1 MSTIVDRPRYVCAL
15 GGALAL
21 MRAMH
26 RTIPIVHAGAGCAYN
41 YYIGGNAGAGYWGG
55 GYCGA
60 VSTPST
66 NVSEREIIFGGESR
80 LEEQIRTTAEL
91 IDGDLYVVISGC
103 QVEMI
108 GDDIRMVADN
118 VEGLSAPILAVQTPS
133 FKGNSQQGYDLLLEK
148 LVRKFIAKTGT
159 KRQKAVNVFGVIPGN
174 DPFYKGNL
182 KEIKR
187 VLSLIGVDANTF
199 IGEGENLDSFRS
211 AGSAELNIVL
221 SDVYA
226 PLSAEAFKEVHGI
239 PYIREQF
246 PIGFFQTER
255 FLRNVCKALGIDE
268 ALVSKAVKAEEEI
281 YFDYFERIA
290 DIYNDIELQRYAVV
304 AADSN
309 YAPAVSNFISD
320 ELGWVPHLTMVTD
333 PVTEENKAALDRR
346 FKNYASGL
354 EPKVYYDTSA
364 SALRHYLTESWERN
378 RNHVY
383 YEPFSPAVI
392 FGSVYERDYA
402 EEMGLPL
409 LSISF
414 PVTNR
419 VVFNKTYAGFNGGL
433 ALAEDSFGLLVAA
446 R

>member
-1 MSTIVDRPRYVCAL
+1 
-15 GGALAL
+15 

-66 NVSEREIIFGGESR
+66 NVSEKEIIFGGEGR
-80 LEEQIRTTAEL
+80 LEEQILTTAEL
-91 IDGDLYVVISGC
+91 IDGDLYIVISGC

-108 GDDIRMVADN
+108 GDDIRTVADN
-118 VEGLSAPILAVQTPS
+118 VEGLPVLAVQTPS

-148 LVRKFIAKTGT
+148 LARKFVAKTGA
-159 KRQKAVNVFGVIPGN
+159 RREKAVNVFGVIPGN

-187 VLSLIGVDANTF
+187 VLALIGVDANTF
-199 IGEGENLDSFRS
+199 IGEGENLDSFRN

-226 PLSAEAFKEVHGI
+226 PLAAEAFKEIHNI

-255 FLRNVCKALGIDE
+255 FLHSVGRALAIDE
-268 ALVSKAVKAEEEI
+268 ALVNKAIKTEEEI

-290 DIYNDIELQRYAVV
+290 DIYNDIELQRYGVV

-354 EPKVYYDTSA
+354 EPRVYYDTNA
-364 SALRHYLTESWERN
+364 SALRHYLTGSWERN

-383 YEPFSPAVI
+383 YEPLSPVVI

-402 EEMGLPL
+402 EELGFPL

-419 VVFNKTYAGFNGGL
+419 VVFNKAYAGFNGGL

>member
-1 MSTIVDRPRYVCAL
+1 MSVIVDRPRYVCAL

-66 NVSEREIIFGGESR
+66 NVAEKEIIFGGEGR

-91 IDGDLYVVISGC
+91 IDGDLYIVISGC

-118 VEGLSAPILAVQTPS
+118 AEGLPVLAVQTPS

-148 LVRKFIAKTGT
+148 LVRKFIARTGA
-159 KRQKAVNVFGVIPGN
+159 KREKAVNVFGVIPGN

-187 VLSLIGVDANTF
+187 VLALIGVDANTF

-255 FLRNVCKALGIDE
+255 FLRNVGKALAIDE
-268 ALVSKAVKAEEEI
+268 ALIGKAVKAEEEI

-290 DIYNDIELQRYAVV
+290 DIYNDIELQRYGVV

-309 YAPAVSNFISD
+309 YAPAISNFISD
-320 ELGWVPHLTMVTD
+320 ELGWVPHLAMVTD

-354 EPKVYYDTSA
+354 EPKVYYDTNA
-364 SALRHYLTESWERN
+364 SALRHYLTGSWERN

-402 EEMGLPL
+402 EELGLPL

-419 VVFNKTYAGFNGGL
+419 VVFNKAYAGFNGGL

>member
-1 MSTIVDRPRYVCAL
+1 
-15 GGALAL
+15 
-21 MRAMH
+21 MH

-41 YYIGGNAGAGYWGG
+41 YYIGGNAGAGYFGG

-66 NVSEREIIFGGESR
+66 NVAEKEIIFGGEGR
-80 LEEQIRTTAEL
+80 LAEQIRATAEL
-91 IDGDLYVVISGC
+91 VDGDLYIVISGC

-108 GDDIRMVADN
+108 GDDIRTVADN
-118 VEGLSAPILAVQTPS
+118 VGGLPGPVLAVQTPS
-133 FKGNSQQGYDLLLEK
+133 FKGNSQVGYDLILEK
-148 LVRKFIAKTGT
+148 LIRAFIPKTDAKRK
-159 KRQKAVNVFGVIPGN
+159 KAVNVFGVIPGN

-187 VLSLIGVDANTF
+187 TLALIGVEANTF
-199 IGEGENLDSFRS
+199 IGESENLDSFRN

-226 PLSAEAFKEVHGI
+226 PLSAEAFREVHNI

-246 PIGFFQTER
+246 PIGFFQTAQ
-255 FLRNVCKALGIDE
+255 FLRNAGKALAVDDAVIDR
-268 ALVSKAVKAEEEI
+268 AVKTEEEI
-281 YFDYFERIA
+281 YFDYFERVA
-290 DIYNDIELQRYAVV
+290 DIYNDIELQRYGVV

-309 YAPAVSNFISD
+309 YAPAISNFISD
-320 ELGWVPHLTMVTD
+320 ELGWVPHVTMVTD
-333 PVTEENKAALDRR
+333 PLTEENKTALNRR
-346 FKNYASGL
+346 FKNYVSGL
-354 EPKVYYDTSA
+354 EPKVFYDTNA
-364 SALRHYLTESWERN
+364 SALRHYLTGNWERN

-402 EEMGLPL
+402 EELGVPL
-409 LSISF
+409 LPISF
-414 PVTNR
+414 PITNR
-419 VVFNKTYAGFNGGL
+419 VVFNKTYAGFSGGL

>member
-1 MSTIVDRPRYVCAL
+1 MSAIVDRPRYTCAL

-21 MRAMH
+21 MRAMN
-26 RTIPIVHAGAGCAYN
+26 RTIPIAHAGAGCAYN
-41 YYIGGNAGAGYWGG
+41 YYIGGNAGAGYLGG

-66 NVSEREIIFGGESR
+66 NVTEKEIIFGGEGR
-80 LEEQIRTTAEL
+80 LEEQIRATVEL
-91 IDGDLYVVISGC
+91 IDGDLYIVISGC

-108 GDDIRMVADN
+108 GDDIRAAVDAI
-118 VEGLSAPILAVQTPS
+118 EGLPAPVLAVQTPS
-133 FKGNSQQGYDLLLEK
+133 FKGNSQYGYDLLLET
-148 LVRKFIAKTGT
+148 LVRKYIVKTNAKR
-159 KRQKAVNVFGVIPGN
+159 KKAVNIFGIIPGN

-199 IGEGENLDSFRS
+199 IGERETLDNFRN
-211 AGSAELNIVL
+211 AGSAELNIAL

-255 FLRNVCKALGIDE
+255 FLRNVGEALAIDE
-268 ALVSKAVKAEEEI
+268 AVVNKSVKAEEEI

-290 DIYNDIELQRYAVV
+290 DIYNDVELQRYGVV

-309 YAPAVSNFISD
+309 YAPAISQFISD
-320 ELGWVPHLTMVTD
+320 ELGWIPHLTMVTD
-333 PVTEENKAALDRR
+333 PVTEENKADLDKR
-346 FKNYASGL
+346 FKNYLSGL
-354 EPKVYYDTSA
+354 EPKVYYDTNA
-364 SALRHYLTESWERN
+364 SALRHYLAGNWERN
-378 RNHVY
+378 RNHIY

-392 FGSVYERDYA
+392 FGGVYERDYA
-402 EEMGLPL
+402 EELGVPL

-414 PVTNR
+414 PLTNR

-433 ALAEDSFGLLVAA
+433 ALAEDSFSLLVAA

>member
-1 MSTIVDRPRYVCAL
+1 MN
-15 GGALAL
+15 
-21 MRAMH
+21 
-26 RTIPIVHAGAGCAYN
+26 RTIPIAHAGAGCAYN
-41 YYIGGNAGAGYWGG
+41 YYIGGNAGAGYLGG

-66 NVSEREIIFGGESR
+66 NVTEKEIIFGGESR
-80 LEEQIRTTAEL
+80 LEEQIRATAEL
-91 IDGDLYVVISGC
+91 IDGDLYIVISGC

-108 GDDIRMVADN
+108 GDDICAAVDAI
-118 VEGLSAPILAVQTPS
+118 EGLPAPVLAAQTPS
-133 FKGNSQQGYDLLLEK
+133 FKGNSQHGYDLLLET
-148 LVRKFIAKTGT
+148 LVRKYIVKTNARR
-159 KRQKAVNVFGVIPGN
+159 KKAVNIFGIIPGN

-199 IGEGENLDSFRS
+199 IGERETLDNFRN
-211 AGSAELNIVL
+211 AGSAELNIAL

-255 FLRNVCKALGIDE
+255 FLRNVGEALAIDE
-268 ALVSKAVKAEEEI
+268 AVVTKAVKAEEEI

-290 DIYNDIELQRYAVV
+290 DIYNDVELQRYGVV

-309 YAPAVSNFISD
+309 YAPAISQFISD
-320 ELGWVPHLTMVTD
+320 ELGWIPHLTMVTD

-346 FKNYASGL
+346 FKKYLSGL
-354 EPKVYYDTSA
+354 EPKVYYDTNA
-364 SALRHYLTESWERN
+364 SALRHYLAGNWEPN
-378 RNHVY
+378 RNHLY

-392 FGSVYERDYA
+392 FGGVYERDYA
-402 EEMGLPL
+402 EELGVPL

-414 PVTNR
+414 PLTNR

-433 ALAEDSFGLLVAA
+433 ALAEDSFSLLVAA

>member
-1 MSTIVDRPRYVCAL
+1 
-15 GGALAL
+15 
-21 MRAMH
+21 MH

-60 VSTPST
+60 VSIPST
-66 NVSEREIIFGGESR
+66 NVAEKEIIFGGEGR
-80 LEEQIRTTAEL
+80 LEEQIRTTVEL

-118 VEGLSAPILAVQTPS
+118 MAGLPVLAVQTPS
-133 FKGNSQQGYDLLLEK
+133 FKGNSQQGYDLLLET
-148 LVRKFIAKTGT
+148 LARKYIIKTEARRKNT
-159 KRQKAVNVFGVIPGN
+159 VNVFGVIPGN

-187 VLSLIGVDANTF
+187 VLALIGVNANTF
-199 IGEGENLDSFRS
+199 IGEGETLDNFRN

-226 PLSAEAFKEVHGI
+226 PLAAAAFQEAHGI
-239 PYIREQF
+239 PFIREQF

-255 FLRNVCKALGIDE
+255 FLRNVGKALAIEE
-268 ALVSKAVKAEEEI
+268 ALVTKAVKAEEEI

-290 DIYNDIELQRYAVV
+290 DIYNDIELQRYGVV

-333 PVTEENKAALDRR
+333 PVTEKNKASLDRR
-346 FKNYASGL
+346 FKNYSSGL
-354 EPKVYYDTSA
+354 EPKVYYDTNA
-364 SALRHYLTESWERN
+364 SALRHYLTANWERN
-378 RNHVY
+378 RNHDY
-383 YEPFSPAVI
+383 YEPFAPAVI

-402 EEMGLPL
+402 EELGVPL

-414 PVTNR
+414 PITNR

>member
-1 MSTIVDRPRYVCAL
+1 VCAL

-41 YYIGGNAGAGYWGG
+41 YYIGGNAGAGYLGG

-66 NVSEREIIFGGESR
+66 NVAEKEIIFGGEDR
-80 LEEQIRTTAEL
+80 LEEQIRATAEL

-108 GDDIRMVADN
+108 GDDIRAVAGN
-118 VEGLSAPILAVQTPS
+118 IEGLPLLAVQTPS
-133 FKGNSQQGYDLLLEK
+133 FRGNSQQGYDLLLEK
-148 LVRKFIAKTGT
+148 IARKFIPKAGAK
-159 KRQKAVNVFGVIPGN
+159 REKAVNVFGVIPGN

-187 VLSLIGVDANTF
+187 VLALIGVDANTF
-199 IGEGENLDSFRS
+199 IGEGENLDNFRS
-211 AGSAELNIVL
+211 AGSAGLNIVL

-226 PLSAEAFKEVHGI
+226 PLSAEAFKEVHDI

-255 FLRNVCKALGIDE
+255 FLRSVGKVLAIDE
-268 ALVSKAVKAEEEI
+268 GIIDKAVKAEEEI

-290 DIYNDIELQRYAVV
+290 DIYNDIELQRYGVV

-309 YAPAVSNFISD
+309 YAPAISNFLSD

-333 PVTEENKAALDRR
+333 PVTEENKTALDRR

-354 EPKVYYDTSA
+354 EPKVYYDTNA
-364 SALRHYLTESWERN
+364 SALRHYLTGNWERN

-402 EEMGLPL
+402 EELGIPL

-419 VVFNKTYAGFNGGL
+419 VVFNKAYAGFNGGL

>member
-1 MSTIVDRPRYVCAL
+1 L

-41 YYIGGNAGAGYWGG
+41 YYIGGNAGVGYWGG

-66 NVSEREIIFGGESR
+66 NVSEKEIIFGGEDR
-80 LEEQIRTTAEL
+80 LEEQIRATVEL

-108 GDDIRMVADN
+108 GDDIRAAADN
-118 VEGLSAPILAVQTPS
+118 VEGLPVLAVQTPS

-148 LVRKFIAKTGT
+148 LARQFVAKTGA
-159 KRQKAVNVFGVIPGN
+159 KREKTVNVFGVIPGN

-187 VLSLIGVDANTF
+187 ALALIGIEANTF
-199 IGEGENLDSFRS
+199 IGEGENLDNFRG
-211 AGSAELNIVL
+211 AGNAELNIVL

-226 PLSAEAFKEVHGI
+226 PLAAEAFKEVHGI

-246 PIGFFQTER
+246 PIGFFQTEG
-255 FLRNVCKALGIDE
+255 FLRSVGRALAIDE
-268 ALVSKAVKAEEEI
+268 ALVNKAVKVEEEI

-290 DIYNDIELQRYAVV
+290 DIYNDTELQRYGVV

-333 PVTEENKAALDRR
+333 PVTEENKAALDKR

-354 EPKVYYDTSA
+354 EPKVYYDTNA
-364 SALRHYLTESWERN
+364 SALRHYLTGSWERN

-402 EEMGLPL
+402 EELGLPL

-419 VVFNKTYAGFNGGL
+419 VVFNKAYAGFNGGL